1 MKRYLLIIV
10 LLFAGLTL
18 KAQTPDT
25 VEHRNKKDSANIK
38 HAPATLKPFKPEV
51 IRYKKEPVYH
61 PDSTHSP
68 HKAAMLSLYIPGAGQ
83 IYNRHGLWWRLPA
96 LYTGLGLL
104 AHAIVVNNEQYHI
117 FLKEAQ
123 WREQGRP
130 LDSNGQN
137 TLEPYPQYNFASDA
151 AIVGAKDGYRRN
163 RDLSIFS
170 FVAVWGINIVDA
182 YVEAKFIHSYT
193 MDDNLSF
200 KISPGIINQPVYAS
214 NFNSTFI
221 PTLKITLLFK

>member
-1 MKRYLLIIV
+1 MKRYLLAVV
-10 LLFAGLTL
+10 LLFAGLIL

-25 VEHRNKKDSANIK
+25 VGHRNKTDSLNLK
-38 HAPATLKPFKPEV
+38 HDSVTSKPFKPEV
-51 IRYKKEPVYH
+51 KRYKKEPVYH
-61 PDSTHSP
+61 PDSNHIP
-68 HKAAMLSLYIPGAGQ
+68 RKAAMLSLYFPGLGQ

-96 LYTGLGLL
+96 LYGGLGLL
-104 AHAIVVNNEQYHI
+104 VDAIIFNNQQYHI

-137 TLEPYPQYNFASDA
+137 TLEPYPQYSYASDA
-151 AIVGAKDGYRRN
+151 AIYQVKDGYRRN

-170 FVAVWGINIVDA
+170 LVGVWGINIVDA

-200 KISPGIINQPVYAS
+200 KISPTIINQPVYAS
-214 NFNSTFI
+214 NFNSTFT
-221 PTLKITLLFK
+221 PALKITLLFK